1 MISGGILEDMYSGYG
16 FEYLYYKNHAN
27 YSVGFEPFDVKRDY
41 QWRFAFDYENVTG
54 YINFY

>member
-27 YSVGFEPFDVKRDY
+27 YSVGFELFDVKKRI
-41 QWRFAFDYENVTG
+41 
-54 YINFY
+54 INGDLALWIMKM